1 MTVTAIFDPY
11 LILQVRRNAT
21 REEIKRSYRRLV
33 VRYHPDVCSEPDA
46 ADRFR
51 RVVAA
56 YEMID
61 EEKKSTVRPAHT
73 GRHSQ
78 AAAGPRPAPSAQQA
92 QSARKRFSMN
102 LGRKLDHLSIQE
114 LIARFEGSYNRYVRI
129 AAAHALGRRRCLAA
143 VLALS
148 RDVASCTD
156 KEVLLAIIGALGESR
171 IPRAAYTLAPLLG
184 HRDLDVASAAEQA
197 INALKTEVTVPILE
211 RLLRTEPLIIRAR
224 MMRTLRR
231 ILSFAAA

>member
-1 MTVTAIFDPY
+1 MTAIFDPY

-33 VRYHPDVCSEPDA
+33 VRCHPDVCSEPDA

-73 GRHSQ
+73 GRHFQ

-92 QSARKRFSMN
+92 QQSARKRFSMK

-129 AAAHALGRRRCLAA
+129 AAAQALGRRRCLAA

-148 RDVASCTD
+148 RNVASCTD

-197 INALKTEVTVPILE
+197 IYALKTEVTVPILE

-224 MMRTLRR
+224 MVRTLRR
-231 ILSFAAA
+231 ILRFAAA

>member
-1 MTVTAIFDPY
+1 VTAIFDPY

-33 VRYHPDVCSEPDA
+33 VRCHPDVCSEPDA

-73 GRHSQ
+73 GRHFQ

-92 QSARKRFSMN
+92 QQSARKRFSMK

-129 AAAHALGRRRCLAA
+129 AAAQALGRRRCLAA

-148 RDVASCTD
+148 RNVASCTD

-197 INALKTEVTVPILE
+197 IYALKTEVTVPILE

-224 MMRTLRR
+224 MVRTLRR
-231 ILSFAAA
+231 ILRFAAA

>member
-1 MTVTAIFDPY
+1 VTAIFDPY
-11 LILQVRRNAT
+11 VILQVRRNAT

-33 VRYHPDVCSEPDA
+33 VRYHPDVCGEPNA
-46 ADRFR
+46 ADQFR

-61 EEKKSTVRPAHT
+61 EERKSTVRPT
-73 GRHSQ
+73 RTRRRSQ
-78 AAAGPRPAPSAQQA
+78 AAARPRPAASAQQA

-114 LIARFEGSYNRYVRI
+114 LIARFEGSHNRYVKV
-129 AAAHALGRRRCLAA
+129 AAAQALGRRRCLAA

-148 RDVASCTD
+148 RDVAFCTD
-156 KEVLLAIIGALGESR
+156 KEVLLAIIAALGESR
-171 IPRAAYTLAPLLG
+171 ISRAAYTLAPLLG
-184 HRDLDVASAAEQA
+184 HRDSDVASAAEQA
-197 INALKTEVTVPILE
+197 MHALKTEVTVPILE

-224 MMRTLRR
+224 MVRALRR
-231 ILSFAAA
+231 ILSFATA